1 MNHRNEV
8 EPNDTDYF
16 MLILS
21 PKLNQIVNHM
31 IYLFIIEIEFQKL
44 KNIITINTQLNQI
57 NIHSTIIQLQL
68 IIVHKISIR
77 DDD

>member
-8 EPNDTDYF
+8 EPNDTDWL

-31 IYLFIIEIEFQKL
+31 IYLFIIEIEFPKTQNYHYNKHL
-44 KNIITINTQLNQI
+44 VKSNQYPFHYNSTSINYCTYNEPQ
-57 NIHSTIIQLQL
+57 
-68 IIVHKISIR
+68 R
-77 DDD
+77 